1 MSATMKRRDFVKS
14 GVLLGTA
21 ALAGGLGAQRQPDPK
36 APRVASPDL
45 AVVTGADRVLAVN
58 KGLEALGGMKRFV
71 KPGSTVGL
79 LINAPAWW
87 TKPGSHTHPDITLA
101 VILAALAA
109 GAKDIQYLIDP
120 LPGYWKRSS
129 LAAQYAKETGAVR
142 PCSKDY
148 VETAVAKNKTLKK
161 ASVVKEFLDCDV
173 FVNLPIIKHHVG
185 VGMSGNLKNL
195 MGVNT
200 GASNQFFHA
209 GSGRQGRVR
218 RHPLPGPVR
227 RRPQHPAPARPL
239 RRRRHRVPADQRAGR
254 AGRDPQARQ
263 GRPGARP
270 RGRRRLRRAFRQPQG
285 GRRADDHEVGRMG
298 PRPHGRRQAG
308 GRTTDRLIMGTF
320 LFIFRCGPSTPSP
333 GPRAR
338 GAASRRPGRP

>member
-1 MSATMKRRDFVKS
+1 MSTTMKRRDFVRS

-21 ALAGGLGAQRQPDPK
+21 ALAGGLRAQRQPDPK
-36 APRVASPDL
+36 APRLASPDL

-101 VILAALAA
+101 VILAALEA

-120 LPGYWKRSS
+120 LPGYWKRSP
-129 LAAQYAKETGAVR
+129 LAAKYAKETGAVR
-142 PCSKDY
+142 TCSKNY

-209 GSGRQGRVR
+209 GSGAKGEYDDIPFLAQCVAD
-218 RHPLPGPVR
+218 LNTL
-227 RRPQHPAPARPL
+227 RRPDLCVADATEFLLTNGPAGPGEIRKLDKVVLGTDPVAVDAYGAPFVNL
-239 RRRRHRVPADQRAGR
+239 KAADVLMITKSAEWGI
-254 AGRDPQARQ
+254 
-263 GRPGARP
+263 
-270 RGRRRLRRAFRQPQG
+270 
-285 GRRADDHEVGRMG
+285 GRMDV
-298 PRPHGRRQAG
+298 AKLAVEEL
-308 GRTTDRLIMGTF
+308 TV
-320 LFIFRCGPSTPSP
+320 
-333 GPRAR
+333 
-338 GAASRRPGRP
+338 

>member
-1 MSATMKRRDFVKS
+1 MNTTMKRRDFVKS
-14 GVLLGTA
+14 GVLIGTA
-21 ALAGGLGAQRQPDPK
+21 ALAGGLKGQRQPPPG
-36 APRVASPDL
+36 APRAASPDL
-45 AVVTGADRVLAVN
+45 AVVTGADRILAVN

-101 VILAALAA
+101 VILAAFAA

-120 LPGYWKRSS
+120 LSGYWKRSS

-142 PCSKDY
+142 SCSKNY
-148 VETAVAKNKTLKK
+148 IETAVAKNKTLKK

-173 FVNLPIIKHHVG
+173 LVNLPIIKHHVG

-209 GSGRQGRVR
+209 GSGAKGEYDDIPFLAQCVAD
-218 RHPLPGPVR
+218 LNTL
-227 RRPQHPAPARPL
+227 RRPDLCVADATEFLLTNGPAGPGEIRKLDKVVLGPDPVAVDAYAAPFVNL
-239 RRRRHRVPADQRAGR
+239 KAADVLMITKSAEWGI
-254 AGRDPQARQ
+254 
-263 GRPGARP
+263 
-270 RGRRRLRRAFRQPQG
+270 
-285 GRRADDHEVGRMG
+285 GRMDVDKLAVE
-298 PRPHGRRQAG
+298 QLAV
-308 GRTTDRLIMGTF
+308 
-320 LFIFRCGPSTPSP
+320 
-333 GPRAR
+333 
-338 GAASRRPGRP
+338 